1 MTQPRRLAAIALAQ
15 RVSEEMGM
23 ELGSEVGYQ
32 VRHEKNSAA
41 DTDIKFMTDGIL
53 LNEISS
59 DLLLLKYSVVIIDE
73 AHERKINS
81 DLLVG
86 LLSKLIEIR
95 SKMSL

>member
-15 RVSEEMGM
+15 RVSEEMGV
-23 ELGSEVGYQ
+23 ELGSVVGYQ
-32 VRHEKNSAA
+32 VRHKKNSAA

-95 SKMSL
+95 YKMSL